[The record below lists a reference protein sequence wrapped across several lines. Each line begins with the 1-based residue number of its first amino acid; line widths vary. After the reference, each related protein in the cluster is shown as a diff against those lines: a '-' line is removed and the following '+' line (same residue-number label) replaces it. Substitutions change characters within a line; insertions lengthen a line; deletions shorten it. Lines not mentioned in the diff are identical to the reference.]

1 MVRHNVFLPIADTGT
16 DVVTLPSSIM
26 PVNTQEVTG
35 KMVTLMN
42 QSVILPSHI
51 DDDAIRQ
58 LNFDFLW
65 NLDPKSAGRVKL
77 ELQANKDPQQTLDF
91 LTGLQ
96 KAVGERKRF
105 DGFTKSPGSYYIYEC
120 SDEHCNRIV
129 IRAGSQ
135 EGYCSYHTSRVSQ
148 PRKRRKR

>member
-1 MVRHNVFLPIADTGT
+1 MFLPIADTGT
-16 DVVTLPSSIM
+16 DVVTLPSSVM

-77 ELQANKDPQQTLDF
+77 ELQANKDSQQTLDF

-96 KAVGERKRF
+96 QAVGERKRF
-105 DGFTKSPGSYYIYEC
+105 DG
-120 SDEHCNRIV
+120 
-129 IRAGSQ
+129 
-135 EGYCSYHTSRVSQ
+135 
-148 PRKRRKR
+148 